1 MSMRAFIIHHSF
13 VRKMAQML
21 LQSTAVCRRRITKTQ
36 TWFTVMTGL
45 SSSFW
50 VGVPFRAILLCL
62 LDGCIY
68 TLTVGMV
75 LDTNVFQINL
85 GELLFR
91 ATLKVRL
98 GSCLSSAL
106 KMDKLDCTKI
116 NAHFKNSQLVYGR
129 SSFTSGSIHC

>member
-1 MSMRAFIIHHSF
+1 MSMRAFIIHHCF

-36 TWFTVMTGL
+36 TWVTVMTGL

-50 VGVPFRAILLCL
+50 VGVPFGAILLCL

-75 LDTNVFQINL
+75 LNTNVFQINL

-98 GSCLSSAL
+98 GSCLSSAH

-116 NAHFKNSQLVYGR
+116 NAHFKK
-129 SSFTSGSIHC
+129 FTACLREELIHEW